1 MRVLMLTGCL
11 LLASL
16 ANAQM
21 ALPSV
26 RLPVTAPTLPN
37 LPATDV
43 SLQSRLD
50 AEFQG
55 TDLKELR
62 ALHVRTLLRAHGD
75 LVEADSH
82 GDPMVRGEVLVVSPD
97 ATALQAAAAAGFSV
111 AREFTLDVPPVRIV
125 VLHVATRTARAVE
138 RLRALDPGIVS
149 DFNHIYIE
157 SGAVIG
163 AGTASQSAPPN
174 DAAASGAPAASA
186 GRIGLID
193 SGVDSTHEVFSGLTV
208 HQHGCSS
215 APVPGAHGTAVAS
228 LMVGRAAA
236 LHGAAPGSEL
246 YAADVY
252 CGLPTGGAVQTVT
265 EAFSWL
271 AHEGVPVINVSL
283 VGPPNRILET
293 VVESLIARG
302 HIVVA
307 AVGNDGPGA
316 PPLYPAA
323 WPGVVGVTAVDA
335 HQRALAEAA
344 RGAQVKFAAPGA
356 QMAAAKRAS
365 GYTLVRGTSFAA
377 PIVAGLLSLNLQV
390 VDKVAADKAV
400 ATLASQA
407 LHLGAPGPDPV
418 YGYGLV
424 GASLRRQPALA
435 AFRVD

>member
-1 MRVLMLTGCL
+1 MRVLVLTLCL
-11 LLASL
+11 SL
-16 ANAQM
+16 APLANGQI

-26 RLPVTAPTLPN
+26 RLPVPATTLPN

-43 SLQSRLD
+43 SLQARLD

-55 TDLKELR
+55 TDLRELR
-62 ALHVRTLLRAHGD
+62 ALRIRTLLRTHGD
-75 LVEADSH
+75 VVEADPH
-82 GDPMVRGEVLVVSPD
+82 GNPMVRGEVLVLSPD
-97 ATALQAAAAAGFSV
+97 AAALQAAAAAGFSV
-111 AREFTLDVPPVRIV
+111 AREFTLDVPPIRVV
-125 VLHVATRTARAVE
+125 VLHVAARTARALE
-138 RLRALDPGIVS
+138 RLHAMDAGAVY

-157 SGAVIG
+157 TGAVS
-163 AGTASQSAPPN
+163 AAASQSAAAD
-174 DAAASGAPAASA
+174 DAQASAAPATAA
-186 GRIGLID
+186 QRIGLID
-193 SGVDSTHEVFSGLTV
+193 SGVDSAHEVFSGLTL
-208 HQHGCSS
+208 HQHGCSGT
-215 APVPGAHGTAVAS
+215 PVPEEHGTAVAS

-236 LHGAAPGSEL
+236 LQGAAAGSEL

-252 CGLPTGGAVQTVT
+252 CGLPTGGAVQTVA

-283 VGPPNRILET
+283 VGPPNRVLET
-293 VVESLIARG
+293 VIESLIARG

-307 AVGNDGPGA
+307 AVGNDGPAA

-335 HQRALAEAA
+335 HQRALVEAA

-356 QMAAAKRAS
+356 QMAAAKRPS

-377 PIVAGLLSLNLQV
+377 PIVAGLLSLKLHV
-390 VDKVAADKAV
+390 VDKVSADKAI
-400 ATLASQA
+400 ATLAAEA
-407 LHLGAPGPDPV
+407 LDLGAPGPDPI